1 MALNIKNDETHRLV
15 VALAHET
22 GESLTEAVTVAVR
35 ERLDALRRKHPRRE
49 LTQAVLE
56 IQAFVKR
63 IPDRDSRTAEDIIG
77 YDEHG
82 LPT

>member
-1 MALNIKNDETHRLV
+1 MALNIKNDETYRLV
-15 VALAHET
+15 VALAQET

-35 ERLDALRRKHPRRE
+35 ERLEALRRRHSQRQVA
-49 LTQAVLE
+49 QAVRE
-56 IQAFVKR
+56 IQAFVER
-63 IPDRDSRTAEDIIG
+63 IPDRDSRSAEDIIG